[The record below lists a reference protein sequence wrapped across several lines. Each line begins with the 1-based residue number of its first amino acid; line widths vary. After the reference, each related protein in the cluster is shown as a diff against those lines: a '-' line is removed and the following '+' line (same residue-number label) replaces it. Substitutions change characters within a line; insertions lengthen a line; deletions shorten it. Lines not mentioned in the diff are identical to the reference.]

1 MKRFLLVLLG
11 LMLLFPNAGSAGAA
25 ANAQLSPDL
34 QKAIAAAVAKE
45 LTKYGAAQPVP
56 GAAIGVWVPGK
67 GEFVRGI
74 GFARLSPPAGMSR
87 DDLFRIGSNTK
98 TFVATVLLQLVDEN
112 KLRLDDT
119 IARFDL
125 GLAVPN
131 EKTITLRQLAEMRSG
146 IIDMY
151 SVPGVQ
157 EEGMAVWGRRTPR
170 QWVALAAKQPPL
182 FAPGAKYNYSN
193 TNWFLLG
200 LIIEKV
206 THHTIEAEIRDR
218 ILVPMSLSRTSFPTT
233 NWGMPTP
240 YAHGY
245 SLNAKKQ
252 WVGRVRSPPALRFL
266 GGRSHDFKHDGYE
279 EVGKSLCDRND
290 EWRGDSKRAACM
302 FAYRRREPRFRL
314 GNWLFR
320 RVVRLYGRHNRLQ
333 YRSLLYAS
341 YRRDDRRLHQ
351 QPAREAVPWGSQCD
365 LSRHRVD
372 HNAEQRTVYEIGTPP
387 L

>member
-1 MKRFLLVLLG
+1 MKRLLLALLG
-11 LMLLFPNAGSAGAA
+11 LMLSFPNAGSAGAA
-25 ANAQLSPDL
+25 ANTQLSPGL

-45 LTKYGAAQPVP
+45 LAKYGAMQPVP

-74 GFARLSPPAGMSR
+74 GFARLSPPAVMSR

-98 TFVATVLLQLVDEN
+98 TFVATVLLQLVDEK

-131 EKTITLRQLAEMRSG
+131 EKSITLRQLAEMRSG

-157 EEGMAVWGRRTPR
+157 REGIAVWGRRTPR
-170 QWVALAAKQPPL
+170 QWVAFAVKQPPL

-218 ILVPMSLSRTSFPTT
+218 ILVPMNLSHTSFPTT

-245 SLNAKKQ
+245 SLDAKNEWIDESAVLPPSVSWAAGAMISNMADMKK
-252 WVGRVRSPPALRFL
+252 WVKAYVTGTTNSRRLKKSGLHVCRLAKETSLSAWESVVPPA
-266 GGRSHDFKHDGYE
+266 GT
-279 EVGKSLCDRND
+279 VI
-290 EWRGDSKRAACM
+290 RAA
-302 FAYRRREPRFRL
+302 
-314 GNWLFR
+314 
-320 RVVRLYGRHNRLQ
+320 
-333 YRSLLYAS
+333 
-341 YRRDDRRLHQ
+341 
-351 QPAREAVPWGSQCD
+351 
-365 LSRHRVD
+365 
-372 HNAEQRTVYEIGTPP
+372 
-387 L
+387 

>member
-1 MKRFLLVLLG
+1 MSTMKRFLLVLLG
-11 LMLLFPNAGSAGAA
+11 LMLLFPNGGSAGAA

-74 GFARLSPPAGMSR
+74 GFARLSPPTGMSR

-157 EEGMAVWGRRTPR
+157 EEGMAVWG
-170 QWVALAAKQPPL
+170 
-182 FAPGAKYNYSN
+182 
-193 TNWFLLG
+193 
-200 LIIEKV
+200 
-206 THHTIEAEIRDR
+206 D
-218 ILVPMSLSRTSFPTT
+218 
-233 NWGMPTP
+233 
-240 YAHGY
+240 
-245 SLNAKKQ
+245 
-252 WVGRVRSPPALRFL
+252 GRHVNGSRSP
-266 GGRSHDFKHDGYE
+266 RSSRRY
-279 EVGKSLCDRND
+279 S
-290 EWRGDSKRAACM
+290 
-302 FAYRRREPRFRL
+302 RRERSTTIAIPT
-314 GNWLFR
+314 GSCSDSSSR
-320 RVVRLYGRHNRLQ
+320 R
-333 YRSLLYAS
+333 
-341 YRRDDRRLHQ
+341 
-351 QPAREAVPWGSQCD
+351 
-365 LSRHRVD
+365 
-372 HNAEQRTVYEIGTPP
+372 
-387 L
+387 